1 MPILNRSGIYM
12 YWNNSWLNNFNQKNY
27 LLKTMFLESLLKL
40 VCSER
45 VFKFFFFSRFFCS
58 NQFFLKFINNVE
70 LQKRELLKSHKQPKK
85 IVKKKKFKLRFNFSR
100 LWFIKFNGYLLVT
113 MFCFFFKWKK
123 MFKPRK
129 RGKKKKIYL
138 NKPMRLHF
146 TWSYWQ
152 DKSSKVSLKK
162 FFFF

>member
-1 MPILNRSGIYM
+1 M

-100 LWFIKFNGYLLVT
+100 LWFIKFNGYLLVL
-113 MFCFFFKWKK
+113 CFVFFLNEKK
-123 MFKPRK
+123 CSNLENVV
-129 RGKKKKIYL
+129 KKKKFIWINQCVYIL
-138 NKPMRLHF
+138 LGLI
-146 TWSYWQ
+146 
-152 DKSSKVSLKK
+152 DKIKVLKCLWK
-162 FFFF
+162 NFFFSN